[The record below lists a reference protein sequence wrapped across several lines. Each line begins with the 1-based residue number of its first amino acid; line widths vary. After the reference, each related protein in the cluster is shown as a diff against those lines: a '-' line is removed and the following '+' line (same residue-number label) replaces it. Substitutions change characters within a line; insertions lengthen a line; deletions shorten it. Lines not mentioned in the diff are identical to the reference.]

1 MKKPSLTNVF
11 VPVKGINTDIA
22 VYDCYGDGHIQD
34 VEPQKLITFTKDEY
48 NNLVK
53 SIVTECTK
61 AADLKLQ
68 KRSQNGGRWKKWD
81 KDENEVDLFM
91 YEVQYSVDKKSI
103 GKVKTKFMLK

>member
-11 VPVKGINTDIA
+11 VPVKGANIDIA
-22 VYDCYGDGHIQD
+22 VYDCYGGHIQD

-53 SIVTECTK
+53 SIVTECAK

-68 KRSQNGGRWKKWD
+68 KRSQNGGRWEKWD
-81 KDENEVDLFM
+81 NDENEVDLFA
-91 YEVQYSVDKKSI
+91 YEVQYSVDKKPI
-103 GKVKTKFMLK
+103 EKVKTKFLLK